1 MLKKLLLTGLM
12 AVGCATAIAAVPPAQ
27 LRQSVEMDQA
37 LTCAALLQ
45 TTGRV
50 MFGSPLRPEADR
62 SKDLVLMYL
71 LRQVWVDKS
80 IALGAVPSNIDQLLA
95 ERVPKIPTKEQF
107 SYCSK
112 IAHEDYLKMS
122 AADKEKLSDSAADSL
137 GTYLAQIEKRL
148 KLQTKTP

>member
-1 MLKKLLLTGLM
+1 MLKKLILTGLL
-12 AVGCATAIAAVPPAQ
+12 ASGCAMATAAVPPPA

-50 MFGSPLRPEADR
+50 IFGSPLRPEADR
-62 SKDLVLMYL
+62 SKDLVLMSL

-80 IALGAVPSNIDQLLA
+80 IVLGAVPSNIDQLVA

-112 IAHEDYLKMS
+112 TAHEQYLKMS
-122 AADKEKLSDSAADSL
+122 DADKEKLSDSAADSL
-137 GTYLAQIEKRL
+137 GAYLSKIEKQL
-148 KLQTKTP
+148 KRPTKTP